1 MRVLGDV
8 GLGGGQ
14 ANAFLQLNQAFL
26 LQQQQ
31 RAGFVGAIVGNRNL
45 RAVGQRVQ
53 RSALAGVQAEGLIV
67 DAGHAHQMGAVLFI
81 EVVQVGD
88 VLEVVGIQ
96 LALFQRGVG
105 DDIVVEFHD
114 LQIVAF
120 VSQNLLDNFQN
131 LGVGRGGCADLDGL
145 IVGRTAAGGQGQGQC
160 QGQYQC
166 NDFFHLVI
174 LLFSIYF

>member
-1 MRVLGDV
+1 M
-8 GLGGGQ
+8 
-14 ANAFLQLNQAFL
+14 
-26 LQQQQ
+26 
-31 RAGFVGAIVGNRNL
+31 
-45 RAVGQRVQ
+45 
-53 RSALAGVQAEGLIV
+53 
-67 DAGHAHQMGAVLFI
+67 DAGHAYQMGAVLFI

-88 VLEVVGIQ
+88 VLEVVGVQ

-131 LGVGRGGCADLDGL
+131 LGVGCGGCADLDGL